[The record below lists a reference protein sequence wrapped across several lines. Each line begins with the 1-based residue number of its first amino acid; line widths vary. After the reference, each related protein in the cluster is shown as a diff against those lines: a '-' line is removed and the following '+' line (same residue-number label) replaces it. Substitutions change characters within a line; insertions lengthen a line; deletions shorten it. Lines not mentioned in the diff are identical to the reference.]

1 MRELLRTND
10 PVALSLAMALLK
22 DAGIECV
29 MFDNHASILEGSI
42 SAIQKRMMV
51 LDEDY
56 GEARELLV
64 CAELLDSVD
73 SADSADSADSV
84 ESRESR
90 EFRNTPRGQPG

>member
-10 PVALSLAMALLK
+10 HVALSLAMALLK

-29 MFDNHASILEGSI
+29 MFDTHAAIVEGSI

-56 GEARELLV
+56 AEASDLLV
-64 CAELLDSVD
+64 GAELL
-73 SADSADSADSV
+73 
-84 ESRESR
+84 ESRD
-90 EFRNTPRGQPG
+90 GAPGGPA

>member
-10 PVALSLAMALLK
+10 HVVLSLAMALLK

-29 MFDNHASILEGSI
+29 MFDTHSAIIEGSI

-56 GEARELLV
+56 GVARELLV
-64 CAELLDSVD
+64 GAKLLDS
-73 SADSADSADSV
+73 
-84 ESRESR
+84 RESVDR
-90 EFRNTPRGQPG
+90 PGGVPG

>member
-10 PVALSLAMALLK
+10 HVALSLAMALLE

-29 MFDNHASILEGSI
+29 MFDTHSAIIEGSI

-56 GEARELLV
+56 GVARELLV
-64 CAELLDSVD
+64 GAELLDS
-73 SADSADSADSV
+73 
-84 ESRESR
+84 RESDNR
-90 EFRNTPRGQPG
+90 PRGVSG

>member
-10 PVALSLAMALLK
+10 HVALSLAMALLK

-29 MFDNHASILEGSI
+29 MFDNHAAIVEGSI

-56 GEARELLV
+56 GVARELLV
-64 CAELLDSVD
+64 GAELLDS
-73 SADSADSADSV
+73 
-84 ESRESR
+84 RESDDR
-90 EFRNTPRGQPG
+90 PRGVSG

>member
-10 PVALSLAMALLK
+10 HVALSLAMALLK

-29 MFDNHASILEGSI
+29 MFDTHAAIIEGSI

-56 GEARELLV
+56 GVARELLV
-64 CAELLDSVD
+64 GAELLESG
-73 SADSADSADSV
+73 
-84 ESRESR
+84 ESRDR
-90 EFRNTPRGQPG
+90 PRGGPR

>member
-10 PVALSLAMALLK
+10 HVALSLAMALLE

-29 MFDNHASILEGSI
+29 MFDTHSAIIEGSI

-56 GEARELLV
+56 GVARELLV
-64 CAELLDSVD
+64 GAELLDF
-73 SADSADSADSV
+73 
-84 ESRESR
+84 RESDGR
-90 EFRNTPRGQPG
+90 SRGVSG

>member
-29 MFDNHASILEGSI
+29 MFDSHAAIIEGSI

-51 LDEDY
+51 LDEDH
-56 GEARELLV
+56 GVARELLV
-64 CAELLDSVD
+64 GAELLDS
-73 SADSADSADSV
+73 
-84 ESRESR
+84 RESR
-90 EFRNTPRGQPG
+90 DISRGRTA